1 MVKITGIFPGGSNF
15 ACAYNRWMREG
26 GKVWES
32 DQDGDGGGFWLSGS
46 YIILLQG
53 YPSTLGAGGLLLI
66 RVELRLY
73 LDFISPL
80 FFPVVFFT

>member
-1 MVKITGIFPGGSNF
+1 M
-15 ACAYNRWMREG
+15 
-26 GKVWES
+26 
-32 DQDGDGGGFWLSGS
+32 GGGFWLSGS